1 MKITKVLLFI
11 FTEHSRLFIT
21 CKNWICG
28 TIEESKSSLPEEE
41 KKRIRDKMTSIAEK
55 PRYKLILNTIAVAVS
70 TLTVFLI
77 GFYH

>member
-1 MKITKVLLFI
+1 MRITKAVLVI

-41 KKRIRDKMTSIAEK
+41 EKRMRDKMTSIAEK
-55 PRYKLILNTIAVAVS
+55 PGYKLILNTNVAVS